1 MSSQT
6 WRYGNF
12 RLTRMTE
19 SNKSGQTE
27 SDKFKEREL
36 KECPLLFPTSKHN
49 LDRPNISV
57 IEIVN
62 IASI

>member
-1 MSSQT
+1 MEIWKLST
-6 WRYGNF
+6 YKNDR
-12 RLTRMTE
+12 E

-49 LDRPNISV
+49 LGRPNI
-57 IEIVN
+57 
-62 IASI
+62 